1 MHPNTKPCCLIFS
14 DSDEMTK
21 LEELKKTSAEEQA
34 KMNNR
39 RKRFQ
44 AQDSVLVEALGKSVE
59 E

>member
-1 MHPNTKPCCLIFS
+1 
-14 DSDEMTK
+14 MTK

>member
-1 MHPNTKPCCLIFS
+1 
-14 DSDEMTK
+14 MTK

-34 KMNNR
+34 KMNSR

-44 AQDSVLVEALGKSVE
+44 TQDSVLVESMAKSVE